1 MIKKGWRDGMVCP
14 DCKNNTPNECIVCPY
29 CGKFLSAPIVKQKKK
44 IIKEEKMKMNYIF
57 VVLSFLLSSG
67 IYYTY
72 SDIYPAVSYLFS
84 FMIIFTIITGI
95 FLIMRKRVG
104 YILLNIKNA
113 VFIIEGL
120 FIGIVGIMMY
130 IDRGWIDFFNKV
142 NVGRGGWN
150 SIVFASI
157 IIIYGI
163 IEIKYYKKRKRN
175 FKTKKSHS

>member
-1 MIKKGWRDGMVCP
+1 
-14 DCKNNTPNECIVCPY
+14 
-29 CGKFLSAPIVKQKKK
+29 
-44 IIKEEKMKMNYIF
+44 
-57 VVLSFLLSSG
+57 
-67 IYYTY
+67 
-72 SDIYPAVSYLFS
+72 
-84 FMIIFTIITGI
+84 
-95 FLIMRKRVG
+95 MRKRVG

-120 FIGIVGIMMY
+120 FIGIIEIMMY